1 MLEKVTADLAKC
13 TMGVESPAS
22 AMSIFATAFL
32 FLNLAVL
39 TGVGVTSCPPL
50 LLKTNPSIGETSSGT
65 MSDALCE
72 SHVGKYIP

>member
-13 TMGVESPAS
+13 TMGVESPGS

-39 TGVGVTSCPPL
+39 TGVWVSL
-50 LLKTNPSIGETSSGT
+50 FLASI
-65 MSDALCE
+65 MRL
-72 SHVGKYIP
+72 INL

>member
-13 TMGVESPAS
+13 TMGAESPAS

-39 TGVGVTSCPPL
+39 TGV
-50 LLKTNPSIGETSSGT
+50 EFASSFPFV
-65 MSDALCE
+65 A
-72 SHVGKYIP
+72 Y

>member
-1 MLEKVTADLAKC
+1 MLEKITAELAKC

-39 TGVGVTSCPPL
+39 TGVLVTVLCQ
-50 LLKTNPSIGETSSGT
+50 IG
-65 MSDALCE
+65 
-72 SHVGKYIP
+72 Y